1 MTLTQARDGTAQT
14 GVLTVERVSGQIL
27 DALWKLFLIGFPD
40 GLELKKKKNLT
51 MIRTCMLVWLYWR
64 VVDGMY
70 QTVNNSYLE
79 GRKG

>member
-40 GLELKKKKNLT
+40 GLELKKKKKSHYDT
-51 MIRTCMLVWLYWR
+51 HVYACLVILK
-64 VVDGMY
+64 
-70 QTVNNSYLE
+70 S
-79 GRKG
+79 GRWNVPNC